1 MKRNEI
7 IVALEPVIKAFNELG
22 LLYYIGGSVA
32 SSAFG
37 IARSTLDVD
46 LILQM
51 GAYHISP
58 LFKKLKNEYYI
69 DKAMINDAIRT
80 ESSFNLIHLE
90 TMLKIDVFISK
101 NQPYPQK
108 ALERKIQDKLEDD
121 PNTINIYLCSPE
133 DIILSKLE
141 WYKSGGEIS
150 ERQWFDVLGVI
161 KVQGDNLDK
170 SYLKMWA
177 KELGVFNLLEK
188 GFEEGGINL

>member
-7 IVALEPVIKAFNELG
+7 VAALEPVIKSLNDLG
-22 LLYYIGGSVA
+22 ILYYIGGSVA

-37 IARSTLDVD
+37 IARATLDVD

-51 GAYHISP
+51 GPYHIIP
-58 LFKKLKNEYYI
+58 LINKLKNEYYI
-69 DKAMINDAIRT
+69 DEEMINDAIRK

-90 TMLKIDVFISK
+90 TMLKIDVFILKDQPHSK
-101 NQPYPQK
+101 L
-108 ALERKIQDKLEDD
+108 AIERRIQDKLEDG
-121 PNTINIYLCSPE
+121 PNTIDIYLCSPE

-141 WYKSGGEIS
+141 WYKSGGEKL

-161 KVQGDNLDK
+161 KVQGDNFDK

-177 KELGVFNLLEK
+177 KELGIFNLLEK
-188 GFEEGGINL
+188 SFKECGVVL

>member
-7 IVALEPVIKAFNELG
+7 VAALEPVIKSLNDLDI
-22 LLYYIGGSVA
+22 LYYIGGSVA

-37 IARSTLDVD
+37 IARATLDVD

-51 GAYHISP
+51 GSYHITP
-58 LFKKLKNEYYI
+58 LITKLKNEYYI
-69 DKAMINDAIRT
+69 DEEMINDAIRT

-121 PNTINIYLCSPE
+121 PNTIDIYLCSPE
-133 DIILSKLE
+133 DVILSKLE
-141 WYKSGGEIS
+141 WYKSGGEKS
-150 ERQWFDVLGVI
+150 ERQWLDVLGVI
-161 KVQGDNLDK
+161 KVQGDILDK

-177 KELGVFNLLEK
+177 KELSVFNLLEK
-188 GFEEGGINL
+188 SFEECGVVL

>member
-7 IVALEPVIKAFNELG
+7 VAALEPVIKALNELG

-37 IARSTLDVD
+37 IARATLDVD

-51 GAYHISP
+51 GSYHITQ
-58 LFKKLKNEYYI
+58 LINKLKNEYYI
-69 DKAMINDAIRT
+69 DEAMINDAIRT

-121 PNTINIYLCSPE
+121 PNTINVYFCSPE

-177 KELGVFNLLEK
+177 KELGVFNLLETS
-188 GFEEGGINL
+188 FEECGFNL